1 MVQGASFSTSAIRAY
16 TGDTGP
22 TGNSFI
28 GATGPT
34 GATGPAAPS
43 TLAPTGATG
52 NTADISLSTTIVDG
66 EYRLV
71 FTTSTGDSVT
81 VQPLDRFGR
90 SGLTGIDGPVTG
102 TFGTYTNFLFGGGA
116 TVLANVLDGTI
127 NVVGADQYSV
137 NGVSGSTLEFRK
149 IDVAGDLVF
158 YTDESQK
165 IGTGATYH
173 ILGISG
179 PVASD
184 DVGTAEAQSIGEIAT
199 LRNPRSAIDA
209 HGLTFTENTTTIPPG
224 LASGGVT
231 WGTLQTNMLL
241 GSNHYDVSGSVSTGV
256 LTDPFYLNNDKSNTH
271 LIYAPFNLRGIS
283 FSAHGAKKPVSNVP
297 AWVYESTGETGVTAD
312 HGEMHS
318 STLLISISNSPRD
331 VQFSDRFYFD
341 PGNNTLSSG
350 MNIVNCL
357 SFDEGYSWFCTVT
370 GKYYRLDDTGDDV
383 TLYGACCN
391 AVSGSPLYLDCNE
404 FVTKQ
409 ECDER
414 ADSGYV
420 FYENTPCSDTPCNIG
435 GTIGSCC
442 INKDSTGETTCLD
455 TGNMPGG
462 IVLTRELCEKYG
474 GNFRPLTPCGS
485 DFPCGNPCNEDFGE
499 RGACCEFDSNGE
511 FVECYDDFGL
521 EECIAKGETIDGYTS
536 FNGEGTFCSTTDCC
550 AGEARFG
557 ACCLPSGICQ
567 GSTTAKV
574 CAELG
579 GYYQGNDTQCANV
592 VCSCDPTI
600 PPGPSGDPPPPPPP
614 PPGGALGACCGVD
627 GSFCVEN
634 VYEEDCPAN
643 ATHYEGLTCQLADCT
658 LPPPPPPLGKCC
670 KGPSTCSDCTDEFFD
685 CNDSGSANSKW
696 TTGNDENGIPFGG
709 FPSCGC
715 NDNGGLGISE
725 FACKSLFGPDA
736 IWTETGMNGGMGPLH
751 PDERC
756 TVTIVPGAPDYLS
769 CGNYKD
775 NIGKCCTGVVDP
787 VTGCEC
793 FSCQSKAECA
803 GRMYNDNGQCP
814 PDSSYSCDLSGW
826 IAYFNDN
833 PGEFYTESSIANP
846 SDPFSNNINCGGC
859 DSPNDS
865 ADANCVACGGSSSG
879 GGGPPSGGGGDDCG
893 CGSDDPVGGCI
904 CWTKVDEIL
913 CDDGTL
919 IDVYEISVFFCIPV
933 DDVNNVCSSSGG
945 EGGCIQF
952 DGCRNTGTQGI
963 INSIIDTYGWLADGS
978 GRYTDGSCS
987 TDIGSGGGP
996 QP

>member
-34 GATGPAAPS
+34 GATGPAAPL

-52 NTADISLSTTIVDG
+52 NTADISLSTTIIDG

-357 SFDEGYSWFCTVT
+357 SFDEGISWFCTVT

-383 TLYGACCN
+383 TVYGACCN
-391 AVSGSPLYLDCNE
+391 AVEGNPQYLDCNE

-420 FYENTPCSDTPCNIG
+420 FYENTPCNETPCNIG
-435 GTIGSCC
+435 GAIGSCC
-442 INKDSTGETTCLD
+442 INKDTQGETNCID
-455 TGNMPGG
+455 TGTMPGG

-499 RGACCEFDSNGE
+499 RGACCEFDSDGE

-521 EECIAKGETIDGYTS
+521 EECIAKGESTDGYTS
-536 FNGEGTFCSTTDCC
+536 FNGAGTFCSTTDCC
-550 AGEARFG
+550 AGEAAFG
-557 ACCLPSGICQ
+557 ACCLPNGICQ
-567 GSTTAKV
+567 SPTTAKR

-579 GYYQGNDTQCANV
+579 GFYQGNLTVCETV
-592 VCSCDPTI
+592 VCSCDPTV
-600 PPGPSGDPPPPPPP
+600 PPDGDGGGPGPPP
-614 PPGGALGACCGVD
+614 PPGGALGACCGVA
-627 GSFCVEN
+627 GYCVEN
-634 VYEEDCPAN
+634 VYEDDCPAGN
-643 ATHYEGLTCQLADCT
+643 THYPNLTCDVANCSF
-658 LPPPPPPLGKCC
+658 PPPPPPLGKCC
-670 KGPSTCSDCTDEFFD
+670 RGPSTCTDCSTKFFT
-685 CNDSGSANSKW
+685 CNDTATNPGTKW
-696 TTGNDENGIPFGG
+696 LTGTDIAGDVFGG
-709 FPSCGC
+709 FPTCPC
-715 NDNGGLGISE
+715 NDNNGQGISE
-725 FACKSLFGPDA
+725 PACRALFGPDA
-736 IWTETGMNGGMGPLH
+736 IWTESQNPNVR
-751 PDERC
+751 DEGLYSDETCR
-756 TVTIVPGAPDYLS
+756 VTEVEGAPDYIH

-775 NIGKCCTGVVDP
+775 NIGRCCTGIIDP
-787 VTGCEC
+787 QTGCEC
-793 FSCQSKAECA
+793 YSCQSKVQCA
-803 GRMYNDNGQCP
+803 DRMLNDLGLCP
-814 PDSSYSCDLSGW
+814 PDPILNCDIGGW
-826 IAYFNDN
+826 ITYFNMY
-833 PGEFYTESSIANP
+833 PGEYYTESFLI
-846 SDPFSNNINCGGC
+846 DPTGNDISNCGGC
-859 DSPNDS
+859 SSPNNNP
-865 ADANCVACGGSSSG
+865 DANCVICGQE
-879 GGGPPSGGGGDDCG
+879 GPDGDSDCG
-893 CGSDDPVGGCI
+893 CGGDDAVSGCI
-904 CWTKVDEIL
+904 CVIKTGEHVCEE
-913 CDDGTL
+913 GTS
-919 IDVYEISVFFCIPV
+919 E
-933 DDVNNVCSSSGG
+933 GG
-945 EGGCIQF
+945 EGPGTNPDITVGIYDIQVNFCVSEGDVAEVCQNDGGDEYCIPF
-952 DGCRNTGTQGI
+952 GGCRNDDTAEDIVNDI
-963 INSIIDTYGWLADGS
+963 ISTSGWIPAA
-978 GRYTDGSCS
+978 
-987 TDIGSGGGP
+987 GGGYRP
-996 QP
+996 PCP